1 MAQQYFKNFPT
12 IDWNGMVMVD
22 LSRRAAVLQKL
33 SGNPYLFLPYDI
45 QEKDTIESIAY
56 HYYGDPKLSWM
67 IILANNIIDPY
78 TDFFKSEE
86 KLKNFIID
94 KYKAQAEASESRT
107 LKRYEV
113 LEWTKNT
120 TITDNII
127 YYYNRYNKD
136 IQLNPASFERFGDG
150 DFLPLRYFEYEEREN
165 ENKRTIKLISDTYV
179 TQVQRE
185 MKALLNG

>member
-1 MAQQYFKNFPT
+1 MAQEYFKNFPK
-12 IDWNGMVMVD
+12 INWNGLQMVD
-22 LSRRAAVLQKL
+22 LSRRSAILQKL

-45 QEKDTIESIAY
+45 QEQDTIESIAY
-56 HYYGDPKLSWM
+56 HYYGDPKLSWI

-78 TDFFKSEE
+78 TDFFKSEQ
-86 KLKNFIID
+86 KLKQFIID
-94 KYKAQAEASESRT
+94 KYKSQAEESEGRT

-136 IQLNPASFERFGDG
+136 IQLNVASFERFGTG
-150 DFLPLRYFEYEEREN
+150 DFLPLRYFDYEEREN
-165 ENKRTIKLISDTYV
+165 ENKRTIKLISDIYV